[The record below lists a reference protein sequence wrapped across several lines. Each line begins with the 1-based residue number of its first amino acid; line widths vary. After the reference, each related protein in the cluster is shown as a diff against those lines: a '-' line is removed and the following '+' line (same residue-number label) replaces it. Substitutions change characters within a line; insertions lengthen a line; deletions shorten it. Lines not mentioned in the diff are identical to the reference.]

1 MPTFARGAATI
12 YYEEHGAGYPL
23 VLFAPGG
30 MRSRIDFWRQSPFD
44 PLVALSDQFRV
55 IALDQRNAGQSRAPI
70 GDDDWSTYTAD
81 HLALLDHLGIDRC
94 HLLGGCIGSSY
105 CLGLIRAAPARVG
118 AAILQNPIGLS
129 NGNREEFRR
138 MFAEWAAEIAPDHPE
153 ADAATLQAFGERL
166 FGGEFVFS
174 VPRNAVRTCPVPLLV
189 LAGDDNFHP
198 TATAREIAE
207 LAPQAEL
214 VLTWR
219 TPDVIEETVQR
230 VRDFLSAHTP
240 GAAS

>member
-1 MPTFARGAATI
+1 MPTFARGDATI
-12 YYEEHGAGYPL
+12 YYEEQGAGFPL
-23 VLFAPGG
+23 LLLAPGG
-30 MRSRIDFWRQSPFD
+30 MRSRIEFWRRSPFD

-55 IALDQRNAGQSRAPI
+55 IALDQRNAGQSYAPI

-105 CLGLIRAAPARVG
+105 CLGLIEAAPERIG

-138 MFAEWAAEIAPDHPE
+138 MYAEWADEVAPAHPE
-153 ADAATLQAFGERL
+153 ADAATLQSFGERL

-174 VPRNAVRTCPVPLLV
+174 VSRDAVRTCPVPLLV

-198 TATAREIAE
+198 TATAREIVE

-214 VLTWR
+214 LLTWR
-219 TPDVIEETVQR
+219 TPEVIAETVRR
-230 VRDFLSAHTP
+230 VRSFLTAHT
-240 GAAS
+240 G